1 MDERALTLLN
11 NLASA
16 CKTKLT
22 PESWVHLHQFIL
34 YIHLQQL
41 QTHPDSIRS
50 LLILRGCS
58 VQKASWILQQYQQ
71 GLSLLQLYDAK
82 KQEQGKPSRSSG

>member
-11 NLASA
+11 ELASA
-16 CKTKLT
+16 CRQTKLT
-22 PESWVHLHQFIL
+22 PDSWGHLHQFTL

-58 VQKASWILQQYQQ
+58 IQKATWILQQYQQ
-71 GLSLLQLYDAK
+71 GLALLRLYDAK
-82 KQEQGKPSRSSG
+82 KTAAR

>member
-11 NLASA
+11 ELASA
-16 CKTKLT
+16 CSQTKLT

-34 YIHLQQL
+34 YIHLEQL

-58 VQKASWILQQYQQ
+58 IQKASWVLQQYTQ
-71 GLSLLQLYDAK
+71 GLALLRLYDAHK
-82 KQEQGKPSRSSG
+82 TTTR